1 MREGTP
7 SKAQG
12 DPDGRIIKLVPLGYV
27 PDFPISRSNVHA
39 DVQRLIGHGLVD
51 KQPYGLVWVPW
62 ADVVVKLDASL
73 LSAA

>member
-1 MREGTP
+1 MVLRPCGRPWRGRNNWGT
-7 SKAQG
+7 S
-12 DPDGRIIKLVPLGYV
+12 
-27 PDFPISRSNVHA
+27 PIFRSNVHA